1 MNRRTKQLA
10 FFLVTAVALLLLSG
24 CMTPIRTSLDVNK
37 TSEEFDLSYDSEKDV
52 HVERRTVTTQLDG
65 TTVEEYIVL
74 RSEASSAARAQNERD
89 IVAAESR
96 KATAEALKSL
106 ASRVPIA
113 VPAAVP
119 VLP

>member
-1 MNRRTKQLA
+1 MNRRTKQLV
-10 FFLVTAVALLLLSG
+10 FFLLAAVALWLSG
-24 CMTPIRTSLDVNK
+24 CMTPIHTSLDVNK
-37 TSEEFDLSYDSEKDV
+37 TAEEFDLSYTSQKDV
-52 HVERRTVTTQLDG
+52 VVERRLVTTQLDG
-65 TTVEEYIVL
+65 SVVEEYIVL

-89 IVAAESR
+89 LAAAESR
-96 KATAEALKSL
+96 KATAEALKAL